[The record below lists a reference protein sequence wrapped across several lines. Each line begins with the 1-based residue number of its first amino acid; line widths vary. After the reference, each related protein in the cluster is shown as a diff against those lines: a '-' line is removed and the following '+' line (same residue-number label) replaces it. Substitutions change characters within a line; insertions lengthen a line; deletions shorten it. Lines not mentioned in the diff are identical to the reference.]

1 MRIEAA
7 AAMLGVTVRWMRRAV
22 EERVIP
28 YHRVGRFL
36 LFQPADLRE
45 FFSRTRVSP
54 GMICLCQRGSP
65 RARGRPASSR
75 RVRVA
80 PGPGPEEGRSAGSLQ
95 SMTDRPEA
103 NRPAAESH
111 SAESGSRW
119 G

>member
-1 MRIEAA
+1 MGDGREEAPVRIEAA

-54 GMICLCQRGSP
+54 RDDLPVPAWITQSLGAPSQLPVGAGGSRP
-65 RARGRPASSR
+65 RTGERPLR
-75 RVRVA
+75 RISPA
-80 PGPGPEEGRSAGSLQ
+80 DDRSA
-95 SMTDRPEA
+95 
-103 NRPAAESH
+103 
-111 SAESGSRW
+111 
-119 G
+119 